1 MGIINRLINA
11 WNMAS
16 TFDILTALNAQ
27 RNSKAGANVTW
38 RTALEAST
46 SMACARVLGNGIGQV
61 PFKLMKY
68 DGKTRQPATE
78 LELYR
83 VLHDAP
89 NEWMTAYEYR
99 VMMMMHILFCGAHYS
114 FVNRVGGDVI
124 ELLPF
129 EPQQVT
135 VRRDGWNLFYEVH
148 FDGGKPQNIP
158 AANMWHVRGPSWN
171 GWMGLE
177 GVKVARDAIGL
188 SIATEEHG
196 SLLFRNGAQ
205 GSGLLTTD
213 SQLNAEKAKELREAW
228 QDSQAGENRF
238 KTAVLWG
245 GMKWTPMSSPN
256 DTTQFLETR
265 KFQVEEICRALGV
278 MPIMVGAT
286 DKTATYASSEQM
298 FIAHVVHD
306 LSPRGVMIEQSAN
319 MKLLT
324 PEQRKRGYYT
334 KIMFNGLM
342 RGSAKERSEYY
353 KAALGAGGSP
363 PWLTQD
369 EVLELEDM
377 NPMGG
382 NAAYLREPSNVGG
395 TNEPETL

>member
-1 MGIINRLINA
+1 MGIINRFIRA
-11 WNMAS
+11 WNMAN
-16 TFDILTALNAQ
+16 TFDILTAIYAQKNAKSGSVV
-27 RNSKAGANVTW
+27 NW

-46 SMACARVLGNGIGQV
+46 SVACARVLGNGIGQV
-61 PFKLMKY
+61 PFKLMKF
-68 DGKTRQPATE
+68 DGKTRQPAIDM
-78 LELYR
+78 ELYR

-89 NEWMTAYEYR
+89 NEWMTAIEYR
-99 VMMMMHILFCGAHYS
+99 RMMMMHVLFCGAHYS
-114 FVNRVGGDVI
+114 FINRYNGEVI

-135 VRRDGWNLFYEVH
+135 VIRDGWKLSYEVH
-148 FDGGKPQNIP
+148 LDGGKTQAVP
-158 AANMWHVRGPSWN
+158 AVNMWHVRGPSWN

-177 GVKVARDAIGL
+177 GVKMAREAIGL
-188 SIATEEHG
+188 AMATEEHG
-196 SLLFRNGAQ
+196 SLLFKNGAQ
-205 GSGLLTTD
+205 GSGLLSTE

-228 QDSQAGENRF
+228 QDAQAGENRF
-238 KTAVLWG
+238 RTAVLWG
-245 GMKWTPMSSPN
+245 GMTWTPMSSPN

-298 FIAHVVHD
+298 FIQHVVHD
-306 LSPRGVMIEQSAN
+306 LSPHGINIEQSAN
-319 MKLLT
+319 MHLLT

-334 KIMFNGLM
+334 KIMFNGMM

-363 PWLTQD
+363 PWMSQD
-369 EVLELEDM
+369 EVRELEDM

-382 NAAYLREPSNVGG
+382 KAALLREPSNVGG
-395 TNEPETL
+395 TDETV